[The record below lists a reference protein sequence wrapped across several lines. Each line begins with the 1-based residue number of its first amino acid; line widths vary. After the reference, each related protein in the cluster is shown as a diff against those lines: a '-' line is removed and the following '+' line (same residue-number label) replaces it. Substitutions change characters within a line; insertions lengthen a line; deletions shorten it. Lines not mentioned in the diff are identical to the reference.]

1 MKITQEEI
9 GLKIKSFIQ
18 ENFIFN
24 GQDIDSK
31 ESLLGSGT
39 IDSTGILEV
48 ISFLEQTFEVQFED
62 KELVA
67 ENFDSIA
74 KIESFMFQKL
84 SGAGS

>member
-9 GLKIKSFIQ
+9 GLKVKSFIQ
-18 ENFIFN
+18 ENFIFT
-24 GQDIDSK
+24 GQELGVE

-39 IDSTGILEV
+39 VDSTGILEV
-48 ISFLEQTFEVQFED
+48 ISFLEQAFEVQFED

-74 KIESFMFQKL
+74 KIQSFMFRKL
-84 SGAGS
+84 AGAGG

>member
-1 MKITQEEI
+1 MKTTQEEI
-9 GLKIKSFIQ
+9 GLKVKSFIQ

-24 GQDIDSK
+24 GQNLDSE

-48 ISFLEQTFEVQFED
+48 ISFLEQTFGVHFED

-74 KIESFMFQKL
+74 KIQSFMSHKI
-84 SGAGS
+84 SGAGG

>member
-1 MKITQEEI
+1 MKISQEEI
-9 GLKIKSFIQ
+9 GLKVKSFIQ
-18 ENFIFN
+18 ENFIFT
-24 GQDIDSK
+24 GQELGVE

-39 IDSTGILEV
+39 VDSTGILEV

-74 KIESFMFQKL
+74 KIQSFMFHKL
-84 SGAGS
+84 GGAGG

>member
-9 GLKIKSFIQ
+9 GVKVKSFIQ

-24 GQDIDSK
+24 GQDIDPEK
-31 ESLLGSGT
+31 SLLGSGT

-48 ISFLEQTFEVQFED
+48 ISFLEQTFGVQFDD

-74 KIESFMFQKL
+74 KIQTFISRKIDNA
-84 SGAGS
+84 AG

>member
-9 GLKIKSFIQ
+9 GLKVKSFIQ

-24 GQDIDSK
+24 GQDIGSE

-48 ISFLEQTFEVQFED
+48 ISFLEQAFGVQFED

-74 KIESFMFQKL
+74 KIQSFMFHKL
-84 SGAGS
+84 AGEGN

>member
-9 GLKIKSFIQ
+9 GLKVKSFIQ
-18 ENFIFN
+18 ENFIFT
-24 GQDIDSK
+24 GQDLGVE

-39 IDSTGILEV
+39 VDSTGILEV

-74 KIESFMFQKL
+74 KIQFFMFRKL
-84 SGAGS
+84 AGEGG